1 MDKITKHIALIIL
14 ACSTL
19 LLHACIA
26 EEDLSRLQSNDIVDL
41 NIGIKTRI
49 TPEDQMNSGAL
60 GAAEY
65 AIKSLRIYAFRTDGT
80 LDKMEFVEY
89 TNPLIN
95 NFVKHS
101 VKVTKAEKINLRI
114 VINEPAN
121 LTAELSLINDI
132 TTLDNIN
139 QTIAYTIN
147 DGFNGAATFTEK
159 DFVLPMTASQ
169 SVNAMANYS
178 EVTINADRAIARV
191 DLMIDKDEAAAAK
204 EIKFTSATTFTISQR
219 ATESK
224 LFKPKEL
231 ASATATDNFNIKSS
245 NVTFNLKTD
254 DRTTAQ
260 RVLSFYVAE
269 CKYSP
274 ETPNNQLKITIDQIM
289 IDGTATV
296 LNKPIIVGEG
306 TVQSPLTT
314 IDRNHI
320 YRVYATYKS
329 PAEPIKIGEITIA
342 DWNDVDVSGNVDGVL
357 FSASEEVIL
366 DWYRNSR
373 SFKSE
378 KIPYHS
384 NKPISIEIPGILHPI
399 GKDEKLIYEFIPF
412 DKKYVAGGNNTY
424 DLKTLFNMDGTN
436 YITQTKWLKKA
447 ELVMTSDRSGYFNFE
462 YIICKTRC
470 EIQQYPIHLKSA
482 NVTKSMR
489 VVYDNGYIPKSELD
503 ATWQKEAPNG
513 IVFSKRGYA
522 LHPNTADT
530 IVYRNADN
538 RYAGEHVVE
547 WKTENT
553 ATTDTKETGYGR
565 GPLNTAAAHQAGLE
579 LHPAVQYCKEKFGES
594 WYVPSLEEMKQIQY
608 DVTLLGVSYRFQNT
622 GNVEAE
628 QSDNTKASFYW
639 TSSESV
645 SPHDGQ
651 NQLINFVRYLYQ
663 PDGIGG
669 TNPGGSPID
678 WEKKLTANKDKT
690 TKQYVRCVLNL

>member
-95 NFVKHS
+95 NFVKHGM
-101 VKVTKAEKINLRI
+101 KVTKAEIIQLRI

-121 LTAELSLINDI
+121 LTAELAGIVNI
-132 TTLDNIN
+132 TTLEGIN
-139 QTIAYTIN
+139 QTIADAIN
-147 DGFNGAATFTEK
+147 GGFNGDATFTEK
-159 DFVLPMTASQ
+159 DFVLPMTASK
-169 SVNAMANYS
+169 SINGINNYS

-219 ATESK
+219 ATQSK
-224 LFKPKEL
+224 LFKPTIL
-231 ASATATDNFNIKSS
+231 AAATIPNSFTVNSS
-245 NVTFNLKTD
+245 NIIFNTKQAD
-254 DRTTAQ
+254 NKTAQ
-260 RVLSFYVAE
+260 RALSFYVAE
-269 CKYSP
+269 GKYSP
-274 ETPNNQLKITIDQIM
+274 DTPESQLQITINQFVVAGETIQL
-289 IDGTATV
+289 T
-296 LNKPIIVGEG
+296 KPIIIGAG
-306 TVQSPLTT
+306 TAESPLTA

-329 PAEPIKIGEITIA
+329 PAEPIIVENVTIT
-342 DWNDVDVSGNVDGVL
+342 DWNNVDVSGSAEGVL
-357 FSASEEVIL
+357 FSAKHVVAL
-366 DWYRNSR
+366 DWYRNKR
-373 SFKSE
+373 SFISE

-384 NKPISIEIPGILHPI
+384 NKPVSIEIPGVLHPI
-399 GKDEKLIYEFIPF
+399 GADELLKYDFIPF
-412 DKKYVAGGNNTY
+412 EQKYVEGGTNTY
-424 DLKTLFNMDGTN
+424 DIKTLYTSADN

-462 YIICKTRC
+462 YKICKTRC
-470 EIQQYPIHLKSA
+470 EIQQYPIRLKSK
-482 NVTKSMR
+482 NVTKLMR
-489 VVYDNGYIPKSELD
+489 VVYDNGYIPSSELPG
-503 ATWQKEAPNG
+503 TWQNEAPNG
-513 IVFSKRGYA
+513 IIFSKRGYA
-522 LHPNTADT
+522 LHPSTTDA
-530 IVYRNADN
+530 IIYRNTDN
-538 RYAGEHVVE
+538 RYDGEHIVD

-553 ATTDTKETGYGR
+553 TTKDTQQTGFGR

-579 LHPAVQYCKEKFGES
+579 LHPAVQYCKNKFGEG
-594 WYVPSLEEMKQIQY
+594 WYVPSLEEMKEIQY
-608 DVTLLGVSYRFQNT
+608 NVTLLGVSYRFQNT
-622 GNVEAE
+622 GDVNAD

-639 TSSESV
+639 TSSENAS
-645 SPHDGQ
+645 SNGQ

-663 PDGIGG
+663 PDGAGG
-669 TNPGGSPID
+669 AKPDGSPSD
-678 WEKKLTANKDKT
+678 WNTKLTANKDKT